1 MRRWLAVAVLALGGC
16 GPAADEAPT
25 NGVAAGGVTLV
36 SVNETLPA
44 EAETLP
50 AGPGQDV
57 VTANCTA
64 CHSAA
69 MLTAQPPLKPEQWAA
84 TVKKM
89 REVYHAPIADA
100 DVPAI
105 LAYLD
110 GLSTR
115 AANPS
120 PAGAATPAA
129 TAP

>member
-1 MRRWLAVAVLALGGC
+1 MRPWLALLPLALAGC
-16 GPAADEAPT
+16 GASVEAPE
-25 NGVAAGGVTLV
+25 NGVSSNGVTLV
-36 SVNETLPA
+36 SVSETLPA
-44 EAETLP
+44 ESETLP
-50 AGPGQDV
+50 ANAGADV

-69 MLTAQPPLKPEQWAA
+69 MITAQPPLKPEQWAA

-89 REVYHAPIADA
+89 REVYKAPVAEA

-110 GLSTR
+110 ALSAR
-115 AANPS
+115 QVL

-129 TAP
+129 AAP